1 MRVKEMAGICVIAG
15 VQTSQFR
22 LGMDNGSNISEPNKG
37 LRILRYHD
45 GTGFSHHLKNA
56 SSMELSDEIKAFVN
70 SHSFLTL
77 CL

>member
-1 MRVKEMAGICVIAG
+1 MAG

-56 SSMELSDEIKAFVN
+56 SSMELSDEIKAFAN

>member
-1 MRVKEMAGICVIAG
+1 MRVKEMAGICVMAG

-56 SSMELSDEIKAFVN
+56 SSMELSDEIKSFVN
-70 SHSFLTL
+70 SHSFLAL